1 MPATMTKCQGCEMPI
16 EIASDVN
23 PEDRPTMCPNCE
35 TLMNIVNR
43 SATLLTHLQDFMTA
57 NPDGV
62 IQKMMEDL
70 KAEPLVAKALAE
82 KETERSK
89 GGGDL
94 PGMNDQLTT
103 AQVRA
108 SELAAAQD
116 QKEIIANV
124 VKDRETS
131 LTYSM
136 KEESVTVVKINDS
149 IGLKRTFRLEELERI
164 KTKKGG
170 ND

>member
-1 MPATMTKCQGCEMPI
+1 MPATMTKCGRCEIPM

-23 PEDRPTMCPNCE
+23 PGDRPELCPNCE
-35 TLMNIVNR
+35 SLTTIVKR
-43 SATLLTHLQDFMTA
+43 SALLLSHLQDFMTA

-62 IQKMMEDL
+62 IQKLMEDL
-70 KAEPLVAKALAE
+70 RAEPLVAKALAE
-82 KETERSK
+82 KATERAK

-116 QKEIIANV
+116 QKEIIAKV